1 MTILKCKMCGGA
13 LDLTPGE
20 TVAECPY
27 CGTKQTV
34 PLMDDDKK
42 AELYERANRLRASA
56 DFDRALSVYEGIT
69 QSYPRDAEAF
79 WGELLCKYGI
89 EYVDDP
95 TTGKKIPTCHRS
107 SFSSIFDDEAFAM
120 VMENT
125 DPIARKVYR
134 EQAKQIEEIRK
145 GIIDISSLEAPYDVF
160 ICYKEMDE
168 NGERTED
175 SVLAQEVYDELTEKG
190 YRVFFARISL
200 EDKLGEEYEP
210 YIFAALN
217 SAKVMLVFGTDYE
230 YFNAVWVKNEWSRFL
245 DLMGKGEKKYL
256 IPCYKGIDVYDMP
269 KEFRKLQ
276 SQDMSKI
283 GAIQDLVRGVGKL
296 IRLNNSMN
304 YNTTPILTSKGEA
317 TPLLKR
323 AFIFLEDGNF
333 KEADEYCEKVL
344 DMDPENA
351 QAYLGKLLAEK
362 QLRKPKELKNLA
374 QPFDKNNNF
383 QKILRYGN
391 TELVASVKGCI
402 DFINQRNETER
413 LTKIY
418 NDALGKMSAAKS
430 EEEYI
435 AASQVFDTI
444 SGFKDSAGMVN
455 ECLKRAEAAK
465 KDNIYDSALS
475 HMKTS
480 SVVEYKKAINLF
492 RSISDWKD
500 AENKINECQIKIEE
514 IHAKE
519 EAERVRRE
527 HRKAVA
533 KQNAKRTVS
542 FVAPLIAVG
551 IILAIIVVTV
561 IKPKQ
566 RIDEAMRM
574 IESGNV
580 EEGYAVLEEMGK
592 QNLIIQNKFD
602 RAIVLIENGD
612 YEAASE
618 LLAEVNGNE
627 KIASARYTKAMEYI
641 NNDNLIAGYCLLN
654 GLDYKDSKEQLAAIE
669 ANTKDPIEAQFK
681 KCEEEIVSGNYREA
695 NNTLSQIDEMGLS
708 PEYDN
713 ELIKLAEK
721 AMDVDNPVIVKKIL
735 EIIGDAETNEA
746 LNNYLVFDEISNI
759 SIVDSESLSHARELL
774 DSLPEDYAGVRDYK
788 DLINLY
794 GDYVGTYNGHM
805 GDDILVFISKGRAGV
820 EKTLANDHAYYFTY
834 PNLFTDD
841 SQNGNKWT
849 LISTGHVQ
857 RSDDRNRVADYADY
871 RR

>member
-1 MTILKCKMCGGA
+1 MTVLKCKMCGGA
-13 LDLTPGE
+13 LELTPGE

-34 PLMDDDKK
+34 PLVDDDKK
-42 AELYERANRLRASA
+42 TVLYERANRLRASA
-56 DFDRALSVYEGIT
+56 DFDRAFSVYEGIT

-95 TTGKKIPTCHRS
+95 ATGKKIPTCHRS
-107 SFSSIFDDEAFAM
+107 SFTSILEDEAFEM
-120 VMENT
+120 VMENC
-125 DPIARKVYR
+125 DPASMQVYR
-134 EQAKQIEEIRK
+134 QEAKQIEAIRK
-145 GIIDISSLEAPYDVF
+145 GIIEISSKEPPSDVF
-160 ICYKEMDE
+160 ICYKETDE
-168 NGERTED
+168 NGNRTID
-175 SVLAQEVYDELTEKG
+175 SVIAQDVYNALVREG
-190 YRVFFARISL
+190 YRVFFSRISL
-200 EDKLGEEYEP
+200 EDKLGKEYEP
-210 YIFAALN
+210 YIFSALN
-217 SAKVMLVFGTDYE
+217 SAKVMLVFGTKYE
-230 YFNAVWVKNEWSRFL
+230 YFNAVWVKNEWNRYLHLIS
-245 DLMGKGEKKYL
+245 KGENKTL
-256 IPCYKGIDVYDMP
+256 IPCYRDVDVYDMP

-276 SQDMSKI
+276 SQDMGKI
-283 GAIQDLVRGVGKL
+283 GAIQDLVRGIGKL
-296 IRLNNSMN
+296 IRPGQVMN
-304 YNTTPILTSKGEA
+304 YNTNPLPSAKAEVN
-317 TPLLKR
+317 PLLKR

-351 QAYLGKLLAEK
+351 RAYLGKLLAEK
-362 QLRKPKELKNLA
+362 QLRKPDELKNLA
-374 QPFDKNNNF
+374 QPFDTNNNF

-391 TELVASVKGCI
+391 SELIASVKGYI

-413 LTKIY
+413 LAGIY
-418 NDALGKMSAAKS
+418 KGALSKMNSAKT
-430 EEEYI
+430 EEEYKN
-435 AASQVFDTI
+435 AAKVFDTI
-444 SGFKDSAGMVN
+444 SGFNDSDGMAQ
-455 ECLKRAEAAK
+455 ECLNRAEAVK
-465 KDNIYDSALS
+465 KDTIYSSALS
-475 HMKTS
+475 HMKANT
-480 SVVEYKKAINLF
+480 VDEYKKAIGIF
-492 RSISDWKD
+492 KSIPEWKD

-519 EAERVRRE
+519 EADRVRRE

-574 IESGNV
+574 IEAGNV

-618 LLAEVNGNE
+618 LLAEVSGNE

-669 ANTKDPIEAQFK
+669 ANTKDPIKAQFE
-681 KCEEEIVSGNYREA
+681 KCAEELSSGNYKEA
-695 NNTLSQIDEMGLS
+695 NSTLSQLEEMQLGSEYIDA
-708 PEYDN
+708 Y
-713 ELIKLAEK
+713 IQLAET
-721 AMDVDNPVIVKKIL
+721 AAEADNSSIVRKIL
-735 EIIGDAETNEA
+735 GITGTDHATENLNHYLALDEVGKMFIIDN
-746 LNNYLVFDEISNI
+746 
-759 SIVDSESLSHARELL
+759 ESLSRAKELL
-774 DSLPEDYAGVRDYK
+774 DSLPDDYPDVREYK
-788 DLINLY
+788 DLIDHY
-794 GDYVGTYNGHM
+794 GDYIGIYHGNM
-805 GDDILVFISKGRAGV
+805 GDDLQVFITEGRPGV
-820 EKTLANDHAYYFTY
+820 EKIWSKEHGYFTY
-834 PNLFTDD
+834 PNMFTDENV
-841 SQNGNKWT
+841 NGNIWT
-849 LISTGHVQ
+849 LISTTHVQ
-857 RSDDRNRVADYADY
+857 RTDNQNRAADYADY